1 MMVKM
6 SDGIGKIVEGYNSVI
21 SALENNRVLEI
32 IALEKNLDSKKVKD
46 LIKIAQQK
54 KVEVKNIKS
63 KNEWEFTSTEYVAAI
78 CVPKTIYSESD
89 LTKFDETNFIV
100 CDHIQDTNNL
110 GAIARSAASFDFN
123 VMCVPERRSARL
135 SERTFKISSG
145 GLEKIDILE
154 YKSIFSLIKKFQ
166 SLNIWTIGLD
176 MDGEAEIESLDL
188 GNQKLAFFIG
198 SEEKGLSDEIKNKL
212 DSVVRIKMSKNVES
226 LNVSVAAGIAMQ
238 HIFIKK

>member
-21 SALENNRVLEI
+21 SALVNNRVIEI
-32 IALEKNLDSKKVKD
+32 IVLEKNIDSKKVKD

-54 KVEVKNIKS
+54 NVEVKNIKS
-63 KNEWEFTSTEYVAAI
+63 KNEWKFTSTEYVAAI
-78 CVPKTIYSESD
+78 CVPKAIYSESD
-89 LTKFDETNFIV
+89 LKKFDETNFIV

-145 GLEKIDILE
+145 GLEKVDILE
-154 YKSIFSLIKKFQ
+154 YKSIFSLLKKFQ
-166 SLNIWTIGLD
+166 SLDVWTIGLD
-176 MDGEAEIESLDL
+176 MDGEAELESLDL

-212 DSVVRIKMSKNVES
+212 DNVVRIQMSKNIES

>member
-78 CVPKTIYSESD
+78 CVPKTIYSEYD
-89 LTKFDETNFIV
+89 LKKFDETNFIV

-166 SLNIWTIGLD
+166 SLNVWTIGLD

>member
-78 CVPKTIYSESD
+78 CVPKTIYSEYD
-89 LTKFDETNFIV
+89 LKKFDETNFIV

-166 SLNIWTIGLD
+166 SLNVWTIGLD

-212 DSVVRIKMSKNVES
+212 DSFVRIKMSKNVES

>member
-1 MMVKM
+1 M

-21 SALENNRVLEI
+21 SALVNNRVIEI
-32 IALEKNLDSKKVKD
+32 IVLEKNIDSKKVKD

-54 KVEVKNIKS
+54 NVEVKNIKS
-63 KNEWEFTSTEYVAAI
+63 KNEWKFTSTEYVAAI
-78 CVPKTIYSESD
+78 CVPKKIYSESD
-89 LTKFDETNFIV
+89 LKKFDETNFIV

-145 GLEKIDILE
+145 GLEKVDILE
-154 YKSIFSLIKKFQ
+154 YKSIFSLLKKFQ
-166 SLNIWTIGLD
+166 SLDVWTIGLD
-176 MDGEAEIESLDL
+176 MDGKTELESLDL

-212 DSVVRIKMSKNVES
+212 DNVVRIQMSKNIES

>member
-1 MMVKM
+1 MMVRM
-6 SDGIGKIVEGYNSVI
+6 SGGIGKIVEGYNSVI

-32 IALEKNLDSKKVKD
+32 ITLEKSIDSKKVKD
-46 LIKIAQQK
+46 LKKIAQQK
-54 KVEVKNIKS
+54 KVEVTNVKS
-63 KNEWEFTSTEYVAAI
+63 KTEWKFTSTEYVAAI
-78 CVPKTIYSESD
+78 CVPKKIYSESD
-89 LTKFDETNFIV
+89 LKKFNETNFIV

-154 YKSIFSLIKKFQ
+154 YKSIFSLLKKFQ
-166 SLNIWTIGLD
+166 SLDVWTIGLD
-176 MDGEAEIESLDL
+176 MYGEADIQSLDL
-188 GNQKLAFFIG
+188 GSQNLAFFIG

-212 DSVVRIKMSKNVES
+212 DNVVRIQMSKDIES

>member
-21 SALENNRVLEI
+21 SALVNDRVLEI
-32 IALEKNLDSKKVKD
+32 IVLEKNIDSKKVKE

-54 KVEVKNIKS
+54 NVEVKNIKS
-63 KNEWEFTSTEYVAAI
+63 KNEWKFTSTEYVAAI
-78 CVPKTIYSESD
+78 CVPKKIYSESD
-89 LTKFDETNFIV
+89 LKKFDETNFIV

-145 GLEKIDILE
+145 GLEKVDILE
-154 YKSIFSLIKKFQ
+154 YKSIFSLLKKFQ
-166 SLNIWTIGLD
+166 SLDVWTIGLD
-176 MDGEAEIESLDL
+176 MDGEAELESLDL

-212 DSVVRIKMSKNVES
+212 DNVVRIQMSKNIES

>member
-21 SALENNRVLEI
+21 SALVNDRVLEI
-32 IALEKNLDSKKVKD
+32 IVLEKNIDSKKVKD

-54 KVEVKNIKS
+54 NVEVKNIKS
-63 KNEWEFTSTEYVAAI
+63 KNEWKFTSTEYVAAI
-78 CVPKTIYSESD
+78 CEPKKIYKESD
-89 LTKFDETNFIV
+89 LKKFDETNFIV

-145 GLEKIDILE
+145 GLEKVDILE
-154 YKSIFSLIKKFQ
+154 YKSIFSLLKKFQ
-166 SLNIWTIGLD
+166 SLDVWTIGLD
-176 MDGEAEIESLDL
+176 MDGEAELESLDL

-212 DSVVRIKMSKNVES
+212 DNVVRIEMSKNIES